1 MIDSILT
8 FCDEVLSNPVWFY
21 IITLLIKIVICFAIT
36 ILFIPVCVYIE
47 RRVAAWIQDR
57 VGPNRAGIPLS
68 IFRRFGMKSDLPFKK
83 TLDYFGLPHD
93 GKIANLCRFFRLDR
107 DIPIF
112 GLVQPMVDGG
122 KLFLKQ
128 DFTPPFVR
136 RVYFWI
142 APILVLAP
150 PLMTAAVVPFA
161 GDLQTSY
168 GNVNMA
174 VANLSVGPLWMFAI
188 SSLSVYGLVLA
199 GWSSNS
205 KFPFL
210 GGVRSSAQMISY
222 EISMGLSIIPVLMI
236 YSTLDLSNIV
246 EYQAANGWLLLPVW
260 GEGLSWQRWIL
271 LVPVAISFIIV
282 LTSIFAEANR
292 TPFDMSECETDL
304 VGGYHTEYSSMKFA
318 QFFMGEYAAM
328 VVGSS
333 LVITLFLGGW
343 SIGFG
348 LDGWLNENVA
358 NWVAVICQLIAYVL
372 KLLFFAFFFVWVRW
386 TLPRF
391 RYDQVMKLGWM
402 VFFELAVINI
412 FLTAAILY
420 FVK

>member
-47 RRVAAWIQDR
+47 RPGGRWIQDR

-83 TLDYFGLPHD
+83 TLTTSGCPMTQNRQPVPFFPPGPRHPHLRSR
-93 GKIANLCRFFRLDR
+93 AAH
-107 DIPIF
+107 
-112 GLVQPMVDGG
+112 VDGG

-210 GGVRSSAQMISY
+210 GGVRSSA
-222 EISMGLSIIPVLMI
+222 
-236 YSTLDLSNIV
+236 
-246 EYQAANGWLLLPVW
+246 
-260 GEGLSWQRWIL
+260 R
-271 LVPVAISFIIV
+271 
-282 LTSIFAEANR
+282 
-292 TPFDMSECETDL
+292 
-304 VGGYHTEYSSMKFA
+304 
-318 QFFMGEYAAM
+318 
-328 VVGSS
+328 
-333 LVITLFLGGW
+333 
-343 SIGFG
+343 
-348 LDGWLNENVA
+348 
-358 NWVAVICQLIAYVL
+358 
-372 KLLFFAFFFVWVRW
+372 
-386 TLPRF
+386 
-391 RYDQVMKLGWM
+391 
-402 VFFELAVINI
+402 
-412 FLTAAILY
+412 
-420 FVK
+420 

>member
-68 IFRRFGMKSDLPFKK
+68 IFRRFGMKSDLPFKRRWTTSGCPMTAK
-83 TLDYFGLPHD
+83 SPTCAVFPPGPRHPHLRSR
-93 GKIANLCRFFRLDR
+93 AAH
-107 DIPIF
+107 
-112 GLVQPMVDGG
+112 GG
-122 KLFLKQ
+122 RRQTVPETGFH
-128 DFTPPFVR
+128 PPFVR

-271 LVPVAISFIIV
+271 LVPVAISFIIF
-282 LTSIFAEANR
+282 LTSILRKPTARRLTCPNVKR
-292 TPFDMSECETDL
+292 TSW
-304 VGGYHTEYSSMKFA
+304 
-318 QFFMGEYAAM
+318 AAT
-328 VVGSS
+328 
-333 LVITLFLGGW
+333 IRNT
-343 SIGFG
+343 
-348 LDGWLNENVA
+348 
-358 NWVAVICQLIAYVL
+358 
-372 KLLFFAFFFVWVRW
+372 
-386 TLPRF
+386 PP
-391 RYDQVMKLGWM
+391 
-402 VFFELAVINI
+402 
-412 FLTAAILY
+412 
-420 FVK
+420 

>member
-1 MIDSILT
+1 
-8 FCDEVLSNPVWFY
+8 
-21 IITLLIKIVICFAIT
+21 
-36 ILFIPVCVYIE
+36 
-47 RRVAAWIQDR
+47 
-57 VGPNRAGIPLS
+57 
-68 IFRRFGMKSDLPFKK
+68 
-83 TLDYFGLPHD
+83 
-93 GKIANLCRFFRLDR
+93 
-107 DIPIF
+107 
-112 GLVQPMVDGG
+112 MVDGG

-246 EYQAANGWLLLPVW
+246 EYQAANGWLLR
-260 GEGLSWQRWIL
+260 SR
-271 LVPVAISFIIV
+271 
-282 LTSIFAEANR
+282 
-292 TPFDMSECETDL
+292 
-304 VGGYHTEYSSMKFA
+304 VGRG
-318 QFFMGEYAAM
+318 
-328 VVGSS
+328 
-333 LVITLFLGGW
+333 
-343 SIGFG
+343 
-348 LDGWLNENVA
+348 
-358 NWVAVICQLIAYVL
+358 
-372 KLLFFAFFFVWVRW
+372 
-386 TLPRF
+386 P
-391 RYDQVMKLGWM
+391 
-402 VFFELAVINI
+402 ELAA
-412 FLTAAILY
+412 LDTAGARSYQFHHIPHFHFCGSQPY
-420 FVK
+420 AV

>member
-210 GGVRSSAQMISY
+210 GGVRSSAQMI
-222 EISMGLSIIPVLMI
+222 P
-236 YSTLDLSNIV
+236 
-246 EYQAANGWLLLPVW
+246 
-260 GEGLSWQRWIL
+260 
-271 LVPVAISFIIV
+271 
-282 LTSIFAEANR
+282 
-292 TPFDMSECETDL
+292 
-304 VGGYHTEYSSMKFA
+304 MKSA
-318 QFFMGEYAAM
+318 W
-328 VVGSS
+328 VCPSS
-333 LVITLFLGGW
+333 L
-343 SIGFG
+343 
-348 LDGWLNENVA
+348 
-358 NWVAVICQLIAYVL
+358 C
-372 KLLFFAFFFVWVRW
+372 
-386 TLPRF
+386 
-391 RYDQVMKLGWM
+391 
-402 VFFELAVINI
+402 
-412 FLTAAILY
+412 
-420 FVK
+420 

>member
-161 GDLQTSY
+161 
-168 GNVNMA
+168 
-174 VANLSVGPLWMFAI
+174 ANLLRKRQHGGGQPQRRPPLD
-188 SSLSVYGLVLA
+188 
-199 GWSSNS
+199 
-205 KFPFL
+205 
-210 GGVRSSAQMISY
+210 VRH
-222 EISMGLSIIPVLMI
+222 
-236 YSTLDLSNIV
+236 
-246 EYQAANGWLLLPVW
+246 LLPLRVRT
-260 GEGLSWQRWIL
+260 GAGRMVIQLQIPLPGRRALLS
-271 LVPVAISFIIV
+271 P
-282 LTSIFAEANR
+282 
-292 TPFDMSECETDL
+292 DD
-304 VGGYHTEYSSMKFA
+304 
-318 QFFMGEYAAM
+318 
-328 VVGSS
+328 
-333 LVITLFLGGW
+333 FL
-343 SIGFG
+343 
-348 LDGWLNENVA
+348 
-358 NWVAVICQLIAYVL
+358 
-372 KLLFFAFFFVWVRW
+372 
-386 TLPRF
+386 
-391 RYDQVMKLGWM
+391 
-402 VFFELAVINI
+402 
-412 FLTAAILY
+412 
-420 FVK
+420 

>member
-1 MIDSILT
+1 M
-8 FCDEVLSNPVWFY
+8 
-21 IITLLIKIVICFAIT
+21 
-36 ILFIPVCVYIE
+36 
-47 RRVAAWIQDR
+47 
-57 VGPNRAGIPLS
+57 
-68 IFRRFGMKSDLPFKK
+68 
-83 TLDYFGLPHD
+83 PHD

-271 LVPVAISFIIV
+271 LVPVAISFIIF
-282 LTSIFAEANR
+282 LTCIFAEANR

-333 LVITLFLGGW
+333 LVITLLLGGW

>member
-1 MIDSILT
+1 
-8 FCDEVLSNPVWFY
+8 
-21 IITLLIKIVICFAIT
+21 
-36 ILFIPVCVYIE
+36 
-47 RRVAAWIQDR
+47 
-57 VGPNRAGIPLS
+57 
-68 IFRRFGMKSDLPFKK
+68 
-83 TLDYFGLPHD
+83 
-93 GKIANLCRFFRLDR
+93 
-107 DIPIF
+107 
-112 GLVQPMVDGG
+112 MVDGG

-271 LVPVAISFIIV
+271 LVPVAISFIIF
-282 LTSIFAEANR
+282 LTSILRKPTARRLTCPNVKR
-292 TPFDMSECETDL
+292 TSW
-304 VGGYHTEYSSMKFA
+304 
-318 QFFMGEYAAM
+318 AAT
-328 VVGSS
+328 
-333 LVITLFLGGW
+333 IRNT
-343 SIGFG
+343 
-348 LDGWLNENVA
+348 
-358 NWVAVICQLIAYVL
+358 
-372 KLLFFAFFFVWVRW
+372 
-386 TLPRF
+386 PP
-391 RYDQVMKLGWM
+391 
-402 VFFELAVINI
+402 
-412 FLTAAILY
+412 
-420 FVK
+420 

>member
-271 LVPVAISFIIV
+271 LVP
-282 LTSIFAEANR
+282 
-292 TPFDMSECETDL
+292 
-304 VGGYHTEYSSMKFA
+304 
-318 QFFMGEYAAM
+318 
-328 VVGSS
+328 
-333 LVITLFLGGW
+333 
-343 SIGFG
+343 
-348 LDGWLNENVA
+348 NENVA

>member
-68 IFRRFGMKSDLPFKK
+68 IFRRFGAKSDLPFKK

-161 GDLQTSY
+161 GDLHTSY

-174 VANLSVGPLWMFAI
+174 VANLSVGPCGCSPSPPSPYTAWCWP
-188 SSLSVYGLVLA
+188 A
-199 GWSSNS
+199 GPPTPNS
-205 KFPFL
+205 PFW
-210 GGVRSSAQMISY
+210 
-222 EISMGLSIIPVLMI
+222 
-236 YSTLDLSNIV
+236 
-246 EYQAANGWLLLPVW
+246 AACAP
-260 GEGLSWQRWIL
+260 
-271 LVPVAISFIIV
+271 P
-282 LTSIFAEANR
+282 
-292 TPFDMSECETDL
+292 
-304 VGGYHTEYSSMKFA
+304 
-318 QFFMGEYAAM
+318 
-328 VVGSS
+328 
-333 LVITLFLGGW
+333 
-343 SIGFG
+343 
-348 LDGWLNENVA
+348 
-358 NWVAVICQLIAYVL
+358 
-372 KLLFFAFFFVWVRW
+372 
-386 TLPRF
+386 PR
-391 RYDQVMKLGWM
+391 
-402 VFFELAVINI
+402 
-412 FLTAAILY
+412 
-420 FVK
+420 

>member
-8 FCDEVLSNPVWFY
+8 FCDEVLSNPIWFY
-21 IITLLIKIVICFAIT
+21 VITLLIKIVICFAIT
-36 ILFIPVCVYIE
+36 ILFIPICVYIE

-142 APILVLAP
+142 APMLVLAP
-150 PLMTAAVVPFA
+150 PLMTAAVIPFA
-161 GDLQTSY
+161 GDLHTSY

-174 VANLSVGPLWMFAI
+174 VANLSVGPLWVFAI

-271 LVPVAISFIIV
+271 LVPVALRHVRMRDGPRGRLPHGILFHEVRAV
-282 LTSIFAEANR
+282 LHGRIRRHGGGLLPGHHALPRRLVHRLRPGRLAER
-292 TPFDMSECETDL
+292 TRR
-304 VGGYHTEYSSMKFA
+304 
-318 QFFMGEYAAM
+318 Q
-328 VVGSS
+328 
-333 LVITLFLGGW
+333 LGG
-343 SIGFG
+343 GALPAG
-348 LDGWLNENVA
+348 RLRAQAPLLRLLLRLGALDA
-358 NWVAVICQLIAYVL
+358 AP
-372 KLLFFAFFFVWVRW
+372 
-386 TLPRF
+386 LP
-391 RYDQVMKLGWM
+391 L
-402 VFFELAVINI
+402 
-412 FLTAAILY
+412 
-420 FVK
+420 

>member
-142 APILVLAP
+142 APILVLATADDGGRGSLRRIPSNLLRKRQHGGGQPQRRP
-150 PLMTAAVVPFA
+150 PL
-161 GDLQTSY
+161 D
-168 GNVNMA
+168 
-174 VANLSVGPLWMFAI
+174 
-188 SSLSVYGLVLA
+188 
-199 GWSSNS
+199 
-205 KFPFL
+205 
-210 GGVRSSAQMISY
+210 VRH
-222 EISMGLSIIPVLMI
+222 
-236 YSTLDLSNIV
+236 
-246 EYQAANGWLLLPVW
+246 LLPLRVRT
-260 GEGLSWQRWIL
+260 GAGRMVIQLQPPLPGRRALLS
-271 LVPVAISFIIV
+271 P
-282 LTSIFAEANR
+282 
-292 TPFDMSECETDL
+292 DD
-304 VGGYHTEYSSMKFA
+304 
-318 QFFMGEYAAM
+318 
-328 VVGSS
+328 
-333 LVITLFLGGW
+333 FL
-343 SIGFG
+343 
-348 LDGWLNENVA
+348 
-358 NWVAVICQLIAYVL
+358 
-372 KLLFFAFFFVWVRW
+372 
-386 TLPRF
+386 
-391 RYDQVMKLGWM
+391 
-402 VFFELAVINI
+402 
-412 FLTAAILY
+412 
-420 FVK
+420 

>member
-47 RRVAAWIQDR
+47 RRVAAWIQER

-271 LVPVAISFIIV
+271 LVPVAISFIIF

-304 VGGYHTEYSSMKFA
+304 VGGDRKS
-318 QFFMGEYAAM
+318 
-328 VVGSS
+328 VV
-333 LVITLFLGGW
+333 
-343 SIGFG
+343 
-348 LDGWLNENVA
+348 
-358 NWVAVICQLIAYVL
+358 
-372 KLLFFAFFFVWVRW
+372 
-386 TLPRF
+386 
-391 RYDQVMKLGWM
+391 
-402 VFFELAVINI
+402 
-412 FLTAAILY
+412 
-420 FVK
+420 